1 MWCPTTKRRHT
12 EQPPTKW
19 WTPSQDPPVWIPAG
33 DPCDH
38 FRCESNVRSENTDQS
53 RLPSGSACT
62 AEETDWEQTHLAGR
76 ETWAHT
82 AREHPTF
89 TQEQKRT
96 SGEDRVSRGVSTSI
110 KLCDSRESRSEWR
123 NCERNL
129 SSFEYSGWR
138 SARWRYLDSTSSLG
152 SFPWYY
158 TYKIEIISTEKGTSV
173 AGFSRNSFVPLT
185 SISPVCICRLIV
197 SLGRRTT

>member
-76 ETWAHT
+76 ETYSSWAPYIHT
-82 AREHPTF
+82 GAKEDFWRGPCEQRGFDLDKTLRLKREP
-89 TQEQKRT
+89 KRMKKLRT
-96 SGEDRVSRGVSTSI
+96 KPEFVWVLGMTKCKMTIFRQHIILGE
-110 KLCDSRESRSEWR
+110 
-123 NCERNL
+123 
-129 SSFEYSGWR
+129 
-138 SARWRYLDSTSSLG
+138 
-152 SFPWYY
+152 FPMILY
-158 TYKIEIISTEKGTSV
+158 I
-173 AGFSRNSFVPLT
+173 
-185 SISPVCICRLIV
+185 
-197 SLGRRTT
+197 